1 MIKFDKM
8 VPLEQAKK
16 LSLHVEK
23 PIGRSGT
30 WRLAQKI
37 RRWSHYQTYLSGPYK
52 WAHPVIETEMQLCA
66 TVQRESFLKEE
77 IQNVHTNSIGHDE
90 KQLQNWA
97 EELVLLDQEY
107 WRLERILYIARCNG
121 VPGEPAREAYFSLR
135 EKPGWHL
142 KSKWLREDCAKRGGC
157 CGRQCKC
164 CERSPDF
171 HRMKGWGH
179 CTISCGCCYR
189 HRGFELQDA
198 DKKLVQ
204 PEFDISTRPL
214 SWYSVGIFHAYIWA
228 LE

>member
-1 MIKFDKM
+1 M

-77 IQNVHTNSIGHDE
+77 IQKVHTNSIGHDE

-107 WRLERILYIARCNG
+107 WRLERTLYIAQCNVNG
-121 VPGEPAREAYFSLR
+121 YVRIVRNEVVAVA
-135 EKPGWHL
+135 
-142 KSKWLREDCAKRGGC
+142 DNANAAKGY
-157 CGRQCKC
+157 Q
-164 CERSPDF
+164 
-171 HRMKGWGH
+171 
-179 CTISCGCCYR
+179 
-189 HRGFELQDA
+189 
-198 DKKLVQ
+198 
-204 PEFDISTRPL
+204 
-214 SWYSVGIFHAYIWA
+214 IFIG
-228 LE
+228 